1 MFCFMSLTICLCYNQ
16 ILHDIFTCATWCSSL
31 SISSYN
37 SVGGPPHNPAVLDKE
52 EKLLKKFFDKKL
64 QIGNVT
70 KQRRASQQGMILP
83 TLVLDASTLTT
94 TTTTT
99 TQLETAKEVSAAEE
113 TGGEVAVENAG
124 TAAAAAAEATEEL
137 KEEPGPAALLPVV
150 EILRVSLLGI
160 QTTDKPTAVSNATSP
175 QARAAVPKIR
185 SRGTT
190 YNSFQ
195 NLQKDMEKVSIK
207 NLVENFD
214 NFRQF
219 LTLLLPLLSSLFF
232 SLLSSC

>member
-1 MFCFMSLTICLCYNQ
+1 M
-16 ILHDIFTCATWCSSL
+16 
-31 SISSYN
+31 
-37 SVGGPPHNPAVLDKE
+37 VGGIPHDPAVLDKE

-83 TLVLDASTLTT
+83 TLVLGASTLTT
-94 TTTTT
+94 TTTK
-99 TQLETAKEVSAAEE
+99 LETTKEVSAAEE
-113 TGGEVAVENAG
+113 AGDAADDGAAGDGAAGDGAAGSAVGGGEGGGEVGVEKAEKAEKA
-124 TAAAAAAEATEEL
+124 TAEVEATKEL
-137 KEEPGPAALLPVV
+137 KEETSRSAVLVPVV

-185 SRGTT
+185 TRGTT

-195 NLQKDMEKVSIK
+195 NLQKDMEKVSIVLREK
-207 NLVENFD
+207 IIYIIFD
-214 NFRQF
+214 DV
-219 LTLLLPLLSSLFF
+219 
-232 SLLSSC
+232 

>member
-1 MFCFMSLTICLCYNQ
+1 MFLSVFLLT
-16 ILHDIFTCATWCSSL
+16 TS
-31 SISSYN
+31 

-83 TLVLDASTLTT
+83 TLVLGASTLTT

-99 TQLETAKEVSAAEE
+99 TQLETTKEVSAAEE
-113 TGGEVAVENAG
+113 AGGEVAGGEVAVENAG

-195 NLQKDMEKVSIK
+195 NLQKDMEKVSIH
-207 NLVENFD
+207 
-214 NFRQF
+214 
-219 LTLLLPLLSSLFF
+219 T
-232 SLLSSC
+232 